1 MYGLWTP
8 PPANAAFFVQD
19 TTLLSRACVGIFRPL
34 HACSLWS
41 PQAVMP
47 PHTSSRF
54 AGIGFAKTCAGS
66 CALVA
71 GLPRVRAQLR
81 GALRNAPLLVGPS
94 RKKFLGRLTGA
105 QRPQW
110 PPGFAH
116 APTLFRRSDMSCSV
130 ERSWT

>member
-1 MYGLWTP
+1 MH
-8 PPANAAFFVQD
+8 
-19 TTLLSRACVGIFRPL
+19 VGRPL
-34 HACSLWS
+34 QTIACLQPVESKLSLR
-41 PQAVMP
+41 Q
-47 PHTSSRF
+47 TSSRV

-105 QRPQW
+105 QRPQR

-116 APTLFRRSDMSCSV
+116 APTLIRRSDMSCWV
-130 ERSWT
+130 DRFRT